1 MSDFF
6 NYETYILI
14 SSDKFIISV
23 YSNDNKKVYEEKLI
37 FDDISI
43 QINFEKLDYFLNEN
57 IFRIEKKINTFVKK
71 TLIIFDLDIFFPL
84 EIAVKKN
91 NYENNFTLD
100 NLNHTLNDIRDYCK
114 KTTYGKKIVHMIINN
129 YDVDDKNYPFFPEGI
144 KSNNFSL
151 DLKLICISLNLIK
164 DLEKI
169 FKKYQIS
176 ISQIVSAKYIE
187 NFMPHDEKD
196 IFLMAKKII
205 NGHNPNEVLL
215 VNKTPKNKGFFEKI
229 FHFFS

>member
-1 MSDFF
+1 MDDNLKF
-6 NYETYILI
+6 ETYLYIGSKRLIILT
-14 SSDKFIISV
+14 
-23 YSNDNKKVYEEKLI
+23 NNKSKKKIYEKELKL
-37 FDDISI
+37 DESLVHYDLS
-43 QINFEKLDYFLNEN
+43 KLDYFLNEN

>member
-23 YSNDNKKVYEEKLI
+23 YSNENKKVYEEKLI

-71 TLIIFDLDIFFPL
+71 ILIIFDLDIFFPL

-100 NLNHTLNDIRDYCK
+100 NLNHTLNDIRDCCK
-114 KTTYGKKIVHMIINN
+114 KTIYGKKIVHMIINN
-129 YDVDDKNYPFFPEGI
+129 YYIDDKNFSFFPEGI